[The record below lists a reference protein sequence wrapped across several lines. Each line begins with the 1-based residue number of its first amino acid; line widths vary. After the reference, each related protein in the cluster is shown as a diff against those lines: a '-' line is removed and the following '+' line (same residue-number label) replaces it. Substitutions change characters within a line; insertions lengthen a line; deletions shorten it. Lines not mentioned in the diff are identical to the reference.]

1 MFLNLFLL
9 KCCFIDMD
17 LVTLRR
23 EKTNLTKFRHD
34 DA

>member
-23 EKTNLTKFRHD
+23 EKSKSNEIAT
-34 DA
+34 

>member
-23 EKTNLTKFRHD
+23 EKNKSNEIST
-34 DA
+34 